1 MVKNPL
7 EMQEI
12 QVQCLGQ
19 EDPPGK
25 GNDNSL
31 QYSCL
36 GNPMDIGAW
45 RVTVREVVK
54 KLDVT

>member
-1 MVKNPL
+1 MVKNPIERQ
-7 EMQEI
+7 EM

-25 GNDNSL
+25 GNDNSF

-36 GNPMDIGAW
+36 GNPMDIGAL
-45 RVTVREVVK
+45 RVTVRGVVK

>member
-1 MVKNPL
+1 MVNNSI
-7 EMQEI
+7 EMQEM

-25 GNDNSL
+25 GNGNPL

-36 GNPMDIGAW
+36 GNLMNIGA
-45 RVTVREVVK
+45 RQVTAHGVIKE
-54 KLDVT
+54 LDMT